1 MLSKCFET
9 GCLNVR
15 SSDSTVASEQQ
26 KCKKP
31 RNHLKVDNL
40 ISDKCPI
47 KIDENLKNR
56 LATTPGPNWTSDEDD
71 ELVQLL
77 MNSSGMGKMSNKV
90 KNCGY
95 EINHKE
101 IIKELTGIAVFSI

>member
-1 MLSKCFET
+1 M
-9 GCLNVR
+9 
-15 SSDSTVASEQQ
+15 
-26 KCKKP
+26 
-31 RNHLKVDNL
+31 DNL